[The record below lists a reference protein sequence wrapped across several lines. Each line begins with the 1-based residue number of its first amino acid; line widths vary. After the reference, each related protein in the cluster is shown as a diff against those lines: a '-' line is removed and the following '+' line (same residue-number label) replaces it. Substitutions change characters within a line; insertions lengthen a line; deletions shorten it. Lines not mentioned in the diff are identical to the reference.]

1 MREIKFS
8 YIFQHEETGN
18 IIDKRFTLEQIEEI
32 DFGHYITF
40 DLHRFALVSKR
51 QFTGLKDKN
60 DKEIYEGD
68 IITNYGITNEMKAR
82 KYQIVFTDERARFSA
97 YDLSSR
103 WGTSISSYDMRQCEV
118 IGNVYENPELLN

>member
-1 MREIKFS
+1 MREIKFRAW
-8 YIFQHEETGN
+8 N
-18 IIDKRFTLEQIEEI
+18 KRFKTM
-32 DFGHYITF
+32 DFGGG
-40 DLHRFALVSKR
+40 DLLLRINESDFTEP
-51 QFTGLKDKN
+51 QQYTGLKDKKGK
-60 DKEIYEGD
+60 DVYEGD